1 MKSVLLLL
9 VLAGFFTGCFSP
21 PLEPVFDFK
30 KETQNLKE
38 NQTSRKKT
46 SDPSEL
52 EQICDDNESGRARAL
67 DAFLKQ
73 KEVSEYWKKVAED
86 RKSDAELGRSI
97 KNWIT
102 VFLIGGAI
110 SLFAGIFLY
119 VSGFGSK
126 AIGGISKIISL
137 LPSKSSPSE

>member
-9 VLAGFFTGCFSP
+9 LLAFFFTGCFSP

-30 KETQNLKE
+30 NETQKMKE

-52 EQICDDNESGRARAL
+52 EQICNDNESGRARAL
-67 DAFLKQ
+67 DAYLKQ
-73 KEVSEYWKKVAED
+73 KKVSDYWKKVAED
-86 RKSDAELGRSI
+86 RKSDAEFGRSI

-102 VFLIGGAI
+102 IFLIGGAV

-119 VSGFGSK
+119 FSGIGSK
-126 AIGGISKIISL
+126 AMVGISKIFSL
-137 LPSKSSPSE
+137 FSFKSSPSE

>member
-1 MKSVLLLL
+1 MKLAFLLIALT
-9 VLAGFFTGCFSP
+9 FFYTGCFSP
-21 PLEPVFDFK
+21 PVEPAFDFK
-30 KETQNLKE
+30 KETQKMKE

-52 EQICDDNESGRARAL
+52 EQICNDNESGRARAL

-73 KEVSEYWKKVAED
+73 KEVSDYWKKVAED
-86 RKSDAELGRSI
+86 RKSDAEFGRSI
-97 KNWIT
+97 KNWIS

-110 SLFAGIFLY
+110 SLFTGIFLY

-126 AIGGISKIISL
+126 AIGGISKILSL
-137 LPSKSSPSE
+137 IPTKSSPPE

>member
-1 MKSVLLLL
+1 MKL
-9 VLAGFFTGCFSP
+9 VLILLILAFFFTGCFSP

-30 KETQNLKE
+30 KETRNLKE

-52 EQICDDNESGRARAL
+52 EQICIDNESGRARAL
-67 DAFLKQ
+67 DAYLKM
-73 KEVSEYWKKVAED
+73 KEVSEYWKKVAEG
-86 RKSDAELGRSI
+86 RKSDAEFGRSI

-102 VFLIGGAI
+102 VFLIGGAV

-119 VSGFGSK
+119 VSGIGSK
-126 AIGGISKIISL
+126 AIGGISKILSIF
-137 LPSKSSPSE
+137 PPKSSPTE